1 MSLRNALNFLIISSI
16 LWLFQSMYWLS
27 FFIENLIDN
36 GINHDTKRNIIN
48 NLDFF
53 VPLGLIFVCS
63 KLLNFESQIKKY
75 IKELITE

>member
-1 MSLRNALNFLIISSI
+1 MALSI
-16 LWLFQSMYWLS
+16 NVLPI

-36 GINHDTKRNIIN
+36 GINHDTKLYIIN
-48 NLDFF
+48 NSEFF